1 MPKAHKPS
9 TGHWTPL
16 TPEKNGLSSL
26 ASRLRGVSE
35 WVFPPTCAR
44 QGVLTDAVDLSAEE
58 VAALSVPGD
67 EGESLCPQCLAPMPA
82 EVGRICGRC
91 LQTSPPFEQTLAAF
105 RYEGTAKAFVQALK
119 YGPDLSY
126 GQVMAQL
133 WRRRLTEM
141 AAQAEACTAG
151 PIYLIPVPLHPQR
164 LRQRGFNQSL
174 ELAKLLCQIGSDSP
188 FVWCRDWVRRR
199 HDTPSQAGLS
209 AKARQT
215 NLKRAFALTAAG
227 ERQLAGLEGGTVVLL
242 DDVMTTGS
250 TLFHL
255 GRVCRRANADIPLQ
269 SWVFARANPP

>member
-1 MPKAHKPS
+1 MPKARKPS
-9 TGHWTPL
+9 VGQRTPL
-16 TPEKNGLSSL
+16 SPRKTGFSSFPSL
-26 ASRLRGVSE
+26 LRGVSE

-44 QGVLTDAVDLSAEE
+44 REVLTDVIDLSTQEIAD
-58 VAALSVPGD
+58 LSVPGD

-82 EVGRICGRC
+82 ETGRICGRC
-91 LQTSPPFEQTLAAF
+91 LQTPPPFGQTLAAF
-105 RYEGTAKAFVQALK
+105 RYEGAAKQFVQALK

-133 WRRRLTEM
+133 WWRRLTEM
-141 AAQAEACTAG
+141 AAWANG

-174 ELAKLLCQIGSDSP
+174 ELAKLLCQINEDSP
-188 FVWCRDWVRRR
+188 FVLCRDWVRRR

-209 AKARQT
+209 ARARQT

-227 ERQLAGLEGGTVVLL
+227 RQKLAGLEGGTVVLL

-255 GRVCRRANADIPLQ
+255 GWVCRRANANITLQ